1 MKTIEQAAE
10 EYADSLKLDDAH
22 RVSKQ
27 QFKEYAQSDF
37 KAGFEFAQRWIP
49 VEEELP
55 VFDKTEY
62 PTGNYKT
69 FFVKILTGGMNPIIR
84 YGTAHLVNDKR
95 WSCEFDWNIVTH
107 YRPIEYK

>member
-1 MKTIEQAAE
+1 MKTIEQAAR

-27 QFKEYAQSDF
+27 QFEGYAQSDF
-37 KAGFEFAQRWIP
+37 KAGVEFAQRWIP

-62 PTGNYKT
+62 PNGNYKVY
-69 FFVKILTGGMNPIIR
+69 FVKILTGSMSPIIR
-84 YGTAHLVNDKR
+84 YGAAHLVNDKR

-107 YRPIEYK
+107 WRPIEYK